1 MRKTDRNLFY
11 YSILLIICFF
21 AFFINNDIIP
31 ADLMESRNL
40 ATAQEMVRNGN
51 YLLPTMNGEL
61 RLEKPPLPTWIA
73 AFVEQ
78 YIPGNLSAQRAV
90 AGLAATQLII
100 FLFLLVS
107 RLTRNRKVGLLSALV
122 CASSLNVLLIGRT
135 ATWDIYCHS
144 FMLGAIYFL
153 VMAMEKPGT
162 QWKRFL
168 LAGTFMGLS
177 FLSKGP
183 VSFYALLLPF
193 IISYV
198 AVFNISFKKKL
209 VPLILMMVIF
219 LAIAF
224 WWPIYILSLH
234 QDFAISVVD
243 KETDSW
249 ASRNVRPLFYY
260 WKFPTEA
267 GIWTLFWI
275 VSIFY
280 FFWKRK
286 NEDKRAVYAMSIIW
300 TFVSLI
306 LLSLIPEKKT
316 RYLFPTLIPGAI
328 NIGFY
333 FYYTSKYLLTKYEE
347 LIIKIIT
354 TLVACILLIFPIVLY
369 IKFVEEDL
377 LSVSLF
383 IVITL
388 STLTVSLLMLNAI
401 YGKRGLKVL
410 KVFKYFILTMII
422 AECFYIIPI
431 GHMFINDDRHSIR
444 LIRENKEVM
453 ALPFYHN
460 QQDWLRM
467 ELVYEANHTI
477 LPLDL
482 KNDSLIQ
489 KKLPFVLISNE
500 PIDSLMSGKNFSIQ
514 YIDTFDNNWRK
525 SDTKRYNR
533 QLISYVAIIR
543 EPIDSIS
550 TTQDSTI
557 LNH

>member
-1 MRKTDRNLFY
+1 MIKTDRNLFY
-11 YSILLIICFF
+11 YSILLVVCFF

-51 YLLPTMNGEL
+51 YLLPTMNEEL

-73 AFVEQ
+73 AFVEH
-78 YIPGNLSAQRAV
+78 YIPGNLTAQRSV

-107 RLTRNRKVGLLSALV
+107 RLTRNRKIGLISALV
-122 CASSLNVLLIGRT
+122 CATSLNVLLIGRT

-153 VMAMEKPGT
+153 VMAIEKPGT

-168 LAGTFMGLS
+168 LAGVFMGLS

-183 VSFYALLLPF
+183 VAFYALLLPF

-198 AVFNISFKKKL
+198 AVFSISFKKK
-209 VPLILMMVIF
+209 VIPFILMIIIF

-234 QDFAISVVD
+234 LDFAMSVVD

-249 ASRNVRPLFYY
+249 ATRNVRPLFYY
-260 WKFPTEA
+260 WKFPAEA

-286 NEDKRAVYAMSIIW
+286 NENKRAIYALSIIW
-300 TFVSLI
+300 TFASVI
-306 LLSLIPEKKT
+306 LLSVIPEKKT
-316 RYLFPTLIPGAI
+316 RYLFPVLIPGAI

-333 FYYTSKYLLTKYEE
+333 FYLSSKYILSKYEE
-347 LIIKIIT
+347 LILKVIT
-354 TLVACILLIFPIVLY
+354 TAVACILLIFPIVLY

-377 LSVSLF
+377 LSIPLF

-388 STLTVSLLMLNAI
+388 STLAIALLMLNSI

-410 KVFKYFILTMII
+410 NVFKCFILTMII

-431 GHMFINDDRHSIR
+431 GHMFINEERHSIKLLR
-444 LIRENKEVM
+444 DNKEIM
-453 ALPFYHN
+453 SLPFYHN
-460 QQDWLRM
+460 QEDWLRM

-477 LPLDL
+477 LPLDI

-489 KKLPFVLISNE
+489 RNLPFVLISIV
-500 PIDSLMSGKNFSIQ
+500 PTDSLMAGKNVDIE

-525 SDTKRYNR
+525 PDTKRYNK
-533 QLISYVAIIR
+533 QLVSHVAIIR
-543 EPIDSIS
+543 ERRDSIS
-550 TTQDSTI
+550 TTQDSVI
-557 LNH
+557 LIP